1 MKKNIST
8 EVVHSSDI
16 PGLSGLGSSSAFT
29 VSLIKLLS
37 KFNKLEFSK
46 KLLKTRFIL
55 KRKILKENVGCQDQ
69 YACSFGGFNLI
80 KYKKNKINLKKVN
93 ILGKNRKKLID
104 NLLLVYSNINRK
116 SDPIEKD
123 KIKNLKANKKI
134 LNELNFNTIKGKK
147 LLETKLNIS
156 LEKVAELLNQVGV

>member
-1 MKKNIST
+1 MKKNISA

-37 KFNKLEFSK
+37 KNSNKLEFSK
-46 KLLKTRFIL
+46 KRIAQDLIYLE
-55 KRKILKENVGCQDQ
+55 RKILKENVGCQDQ

-93 ILGKNRKKLID
+93 ILGKNKK
-104 NLLLVYSNINRK
+104 INR
-116 SDPIEKD
+116 
-123 KIKNLKANKKI
+123 
-134 LNELNFNTIKGKK
+134 
-147 LLETKLNIS
+147 
-156 LEKVAELLNQVGV
+156 